1 MNLPTGIL
9 TPQDLPLNILFLKP
23 QMDCQWRMGGLGR
36 TSKSPG
42 EIHGLG
48 IRQKDSTWLFIVLIL
63 MLRHRWIDHRMK
75 WYILPKMVEF
85 FEWPLQ
91 AALWRHKPFL
101 EQSTQDIL
109 GLCFISGTENS
120 ESLYSL
126 DMVDTTLYYT
136 ILQYMPE
143 ELFDAFTM
151 LWLPAVVVDSW
162 LIENGRIL
170 QRLWFQQC
178 FNSTAGNLP
187 ICSTACSKQIVDSK
201 TDDRKVLVPRLYH
214 LNHIRWVFP
223 CRTMRPP
230 LQRVAMLW
238 TLLAWGGKDEIYDNV
253 TWCGMQC
260 LFWKRS
266 LIALQ

>member
-1 MNLPTGIL
+1 
-9 TPQDLPLNILFLKP
+9 
-23 QMDCQWRMGGLGR
+23 
-36 TSKSPG
+36 
-42 EIHGLG
+42 
-48 IRQKDSTWLFIVLIL
+48 

-91 AALWRHKPFL
+91 AALWRHKPFFRAVD
-101 EQSTQDIL
+101 T
-109 GLCFISGTENS
+109 GHPGTMFYQRHRKFC
-120 ESLYSL
+120 SLYSL

-162 LIENGRIL
+162 LIENGWIL

-187 ICSTACSKQIVDSK
+187 ICSTACSEKNVDSK
-201 TDDRKVLVPRLYH
+201 SDDRKGVVPRLYH
-214 LNHIRWVFP
+214 LNRIRWVFP

-238 TLLAWGGKDEIYDNV
+238 TLLAWAGKDEIYV

-260 LFWKRS
+260 LSWKRW
-266 LIALQ
+266 LIALEDGTKNGRWHPVFSCHIADRSFWGLVGLQLQETTQERSKELCCTRIPLYKNFDWMWLIYLSI